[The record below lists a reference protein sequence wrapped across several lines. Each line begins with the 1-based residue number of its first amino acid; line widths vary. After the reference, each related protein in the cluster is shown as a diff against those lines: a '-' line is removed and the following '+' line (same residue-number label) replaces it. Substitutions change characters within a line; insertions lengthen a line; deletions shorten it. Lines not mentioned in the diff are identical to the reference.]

1 MTTVV
6 FDIEADGFLEDISKI
21 HCISLSVDG
30 TDPVCFTNSKNALA
44 FLSKA
49 DTIVGHNIIGYDL
62 PVLRKLCSWEPE
74 QRQVIRDTLPLSRIV
89 WPDIINKDMLNCNI
103 PKKYWGRYSLRAF
116 GHRMDMHKGDI
127 ECFDFF
133 SQEMV
138 AYCNQDVRITNS
150 LYALIKKIGV
160 TSEAAKLEIAFALLA
175 QEMYECGIQFNTT
188 KAIELYDTLLVES
201 KECMTEVK
209 DLVPPKVEELRTP
222 EYWTDELT
230 GVQYNTKSSAPCAAK
245 PDLKRGPN
253 KIKITAFNP
262 LSRPQVGAYLKSCG
276 WKPEKLTTTGRPQVN
291 EGVLLS
297 IKDIPAAAVL
307 AKLYRVN
314 KLIAMLAEGKEAWI
328 KLEDDGR
335 IHPKIKPMGTVS
347 GRTSCVRPNL
357 QQVPSPRLAY
367 GKECRELFCARPGYV
382 LVGCDAKSLEVR
394 CFAHYISKY
403 DGGEFS
409 KQVVAGDIHQD
420 NADLMK
426 CDRQTAKN
434 TFFALIYGASPTK
447 ISTML
452 DVDLVQAENLI
463 DTLFRKRP
471 EMQYL
476 IAGIKRAAQS
486 RGFLRGLDG
495 RKLIPRSVH
504 SSVNLLIQ
512 AAGACVAKQA
522 AINMREYIVD
532 NKMGCLGIRIVG
544 FIHDEILIE
553 APEHNAGQLL
563 MAACR
568 SFRETT
574 TQFNLRCPM
583 DGEGSIGETWY
594 EVH

>member
-6 FDIEADGFLEDISKI
+6 FDIEADGFLEDVSKI

-30 TDPVCFTNSKNALA
+30 EEPACFTNVKNALQY
-44 FLSKA
+44 LTKA

-62 PVLRKLCSWEPE
+62 PVLRKLCSWIP
-74 QRQVIRDTLPLSRIV
+74 QQNQTIRDTLPLSRIV
-89 WPDIINKDMLNCNI
+89 WPDIINKDALNCNI

-116 GHRMDMHKGDI
+116 GHRMDMHKGEI

-133 SQEMV
+133 TQEMV

-150 LYALIKKIGV
+150 LYGLVKKLGV
-160 TSEAAKLEIAFALLA
+160 TEEAAKLEISFAILA
-175 QEMYECGIQFNTT
+175 QEMYECGIQFNTC
-188 KAIELYDTLLVES
+188 KAAVLYNTLLDES
-201 KECMTEVK
+201 KECLDKVK
-209 DLVPPKVEELRTP
+209 DLVPPKERTLKTP
-222 EYWTDELT
+222 AYWTDTLT
-230 GVQYNTKSSAPCAAK
+230 GVQYETKAAAPASAK

-253 KIKITAFNP
+253 KVKVTPFNP
-262 LSRPQVGAYLKSCG
+262 LSRPQVAVYLKSRG
-276 WKPEKLTTTGRPQVN
+276 WKPEKLTTTGQPQVN
-291 EGVLLS
+291 EGILLS
-297 IKDIPAAAVL
+297 IKNIPAAQIL

-314 KLIAMLAEGKEAWI
+314 KLIAMLAEGKEAWM
-328 KLEDDGR
+328 KLAHKDR
-335 IHPKIKPMGTVS
+335 IHPRLKPMGTVS

-357 QQVPSPRLAY
+357 QQVPSPRLPY
-367 GKECRELFCARPGYV
+367 GKDCRELFCAKPGYV

-403 DGGEFS
+403 DGGEFA

-420 NADLMK
+420 NADLMV

-447 ISTML
+447 IATML
-452 DVDLVQAENLI
+452 DVDLVHAERLL
-463 DTLFRKRP
+463 DSLFRKRP
-471 EMQYL
+471 EMQHL
-476 IAGIKRAAQS
+476 IGGIKRAAKT
-486 RGFLRGLDG
+486 RGYLRGVDG

-522 AINMREYIVD
+522 AVNMREYIID
-532 NKMGCLGIRIVG
+532 NKMGCLGVRIVG

-553 APEHNAGQLL
+553 APEHKAGQLL
-563 MAACR
+563 MAASR
-568 SFRETT
+568 AFRETT
-574 TQFNLRCPM
+574 TQFDLRCPM
-583 DGEGSIGETWY
+583 DGEGEIGDTWY
-594 EVH
+594 NVH